1 MLREYKCTMGNTR
14 CALYGGDDFNG
25 GHLKGRHEGGAS
37 DLGEEGGEKWEVMG
51 DVPQVAHVLCD
62 EDDD

>member
-1 MLREYKCTMGNTR
+1 MGNTR